1 MSNITLH
8 TDSPATTTCVPNVFI
23 DRYMVH
29 ASGEFVKIYLY
40 LLRCINGNKSEL
52 SISKNGRQILN
63 IRKRISNVRCAIGK
77 N

>member
-52 SISKNGRQILN
+52 SISKMADNLN